1 MERKILIVE
10 DEMPQLTS
18 QKYYFEKRGFVVFMT
33 TKGDEALAIIAKE
46 KPAAVLLDLHLK
58 DSPVT
63 GMDVL
68 KETTEKYPGIKVIV
82 MTGYG
87 DDEETKNMCMKYNPY
102 LFLSKPVSLVSL
114 KEKLDGIFA
123 GGEA

>member
-10 DEMPQLTS
+10 DEIPQLTS
-18 QKYYFEKRGFVVFMT
+18 QKYYFEKKGFNVFMT
-33 TKGDEALAIIAKE
+33 TKGDEALAIIEKE
-46 KPAAVLLDLHLK
+46 RPRVILLDLHLK
-58 DSPVT
+58 DSPTT

-68 KETTEKYPGIKVIV
+68 QQTTEKYPETKLIV

-87 DDEETKNMCMKYNPY
+87 DDEGVKSSCMKYNPY

-114 KEKLDGIFA
+114 KEKLDEIFK
-123 GGEA
+123 EA